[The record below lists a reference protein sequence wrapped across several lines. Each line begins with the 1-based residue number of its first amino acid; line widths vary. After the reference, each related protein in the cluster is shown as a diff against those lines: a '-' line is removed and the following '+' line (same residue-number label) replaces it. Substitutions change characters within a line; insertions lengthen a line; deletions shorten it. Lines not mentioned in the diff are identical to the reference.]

1 MFMDSVQTVIHR
13 QQSTKKASETIRT
26 AMADTQFDAD
36 VVTAQK
42 SPSQLHA
49 VSIGIQMSEMQV
61 TCNPKSTSRRALQQ
75 MQEHELL
82 SSHSLQMQMLRF
94 GAISSPIQM

>member
-1 MFMDSVQTVIHR
+1 MFIDSVETVIHR

-42 SPSQLHA
+42 YPPQLHA
-49 VSIGIQMSEMQV
+49 VSIGIQM
-61 TCNPKSTSRRALQQ
+61 
-75 MQEHELL
+75 
-82 SSHSLQMQMLRF
+82 
-94 GAISSPIQM
+94 